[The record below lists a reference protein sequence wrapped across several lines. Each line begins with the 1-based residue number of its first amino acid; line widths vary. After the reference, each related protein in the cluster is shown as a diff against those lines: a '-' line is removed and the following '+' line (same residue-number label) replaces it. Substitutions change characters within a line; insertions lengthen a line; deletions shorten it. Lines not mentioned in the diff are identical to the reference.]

1 MNEIKWNNLKR
12 IYVFLRY
19 DIENE
24 NNDNVINII
33 IDVLSED
40 LNNEE
45 MCRKLFM
52 YIRNVI
58 FRKALW

>member
-1 MNEIKWNNLKR
+1 MLLKP
-12 IYVFLRY
+12 
-19 DIENE
+19 
-24 NNDNVINII
+24 
-33 IDVLSED
+33 DVLSED

-58 FRKALW
+58 FWKALW